1 MLEFFVCQYILD
13 LLIKNASPT
22 FDRKS
27 FRTCFVASPNFLAD
41 PTIQQQLLRASSAAM
56 AKVTYEY
63 MNPNYKES
71 LEREW
76 WTTSTPIMPAEDIL
90 DKIKN
95 QAPAQHTR

>member
-1 MLEFFVCQYILD
+1 
-13 LLIKNASPT
+13 
-22 FDRKS
+22 
-27 FRTCFVASPNFLAD
+27 
-41 PTIQQQLLRASSAAM
+41 M